1 MSAPDIE
8 VRPASSQD
16 YESVCRL
23 LLQSGLP
30 TSDLTSGVFSGFYV
44 ATEEEDVVGVGGLE
58 QNGDFALLRSVV
70 VRGGTRRRG
79 IGVRLVRACL
89 SRAFQLSLK
98 AVYLIPN
105 DDAAGKF
112 FAHLGF
118 SPIAREEVPTAIQSL
133 AEFTYLCPKTHP
145 CLHKMLN

>member
-70 VRGGTRRRG
+70 V
-79 IGVRLVRACL
+79 
-89 SRAFQLSLK
+89 
-98 AVYLIPN
+98 
-105 DDAAGKF
+105 
-112 FAHLGF
+112 
-118 SPIAREEVPTAIQSL
+118 
-133 AEFTYLCPKTHP
+133 
-145 CLHKMLN
+145 